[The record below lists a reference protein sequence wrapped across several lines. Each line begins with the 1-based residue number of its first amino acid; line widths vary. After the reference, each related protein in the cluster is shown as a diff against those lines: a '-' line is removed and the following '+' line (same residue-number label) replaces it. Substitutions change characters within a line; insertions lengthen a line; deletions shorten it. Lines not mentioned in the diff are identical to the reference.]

1 MCDAAPMPDLAR
13 ALDFLRGIFA
23 YVIAVALPLAGAI
36 LAVVKFVDGDRVE
49 GLRIAAFAALGVC
62 LYALLLS

>member
-1 MCDAAPMPDLAR
+1 MPDRAR
-13 ALDFLRGIFA
+13 TLDFLRGIFA

-36 LAVVKFVDGDRVE
+36 LAIVKLVEGDRAE
-49 GLRIAAFAALGVC
+49 GLRIAACAVLGVC